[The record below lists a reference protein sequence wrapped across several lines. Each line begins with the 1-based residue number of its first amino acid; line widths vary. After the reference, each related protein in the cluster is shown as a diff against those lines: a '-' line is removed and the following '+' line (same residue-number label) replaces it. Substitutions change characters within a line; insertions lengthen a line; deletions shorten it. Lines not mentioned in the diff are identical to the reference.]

1 MCVWLL
7 SSALAI
13 MNTGGSVSPVTGQEP
28 MRVLRSYPV
37 FFGCMLAAASCAVNP
52 ATGEREFMLVS
63 EGQEIQMGMQAD
75 PAIVSQYGLYP
86 DDDLQTYVAG
96 IGAKLAAR
104 SERPELPWTFRVV
117 DDPVVN
123 AFALPGGFIYITRG
137 ILAYFGSEAELA
149 AVMGH
154 EIGHVTARHS
164 AQQMTQQQL
173 AQVGLVAGAVLVP
186 DEFSQLV
193 LGVGGTGLQLMF
205 LKFGRDDER
214 QADDLG
220 MRYMVRGDYDA
231 REMPGVYA
239 MLGRV
244 SAAGGAERIPEW
256 LSTHPNP
263 ENREQR
269 MYQALETLPNNG
281 TVVSRDGYLRR
292 LDGLV
297 YGVNPREGFFRES
310 QFLHPDLQFR
320 VDFPAGWNTANYKA
334 GVVAVSPNED
344 AMIQLTLAE
353 GTSAATAAG
362 AFAAQE
368 GLQAGSVD
376 AATVNGLPAAAT
388 TFSAATDQG
397 TAVRGSAMFIEYG
410 GVVYQILGFAASERW
425 GGHAG
430 SVSTTQRSFNRLT
443 DQAALAVQPL
453 RLQIVTLD
461 RSMTMEEFNRRYPSQ
476 VVLERVAL
484 LNGVDAG
491 TALPQGTPVKRV
503 VGGPLP

>member
-1 MCVWLL
+1 MRFSRAVPTLL
-7 SSALAI
+7 AVA
-13 MNTGGSVSPVTGQEP
+13 SVV
-28 MRVLRSYPV
+28 
-37 FFGCMLAAASCAVNP
+37 AACAVNP
-52 ATGEREFMLVS
+52 ATGSREFMLVS

-86 DDDLQTYVAG
+86 DEELQAYVAG

-117 DDPVVN
+117 DDPVIN

-173 AQVGLVAGAVLVP
+173 AQVGLIAGAVLVP

-193 LGVGGTGLQLMF
+193 LGVGGAGLQLMF

-244 SAAGGAERIPEW
+244 SSAGGAERAPEW

-269 MYQALETLPNNG
+269 MLTALDTLPANG
-281 TVVSRDGYLRR
+281 VVVNRDGYLRR

-297 YGVNPREGFFRES
+297 YGANPREGFFRES
-310 QFLHPDLQFR
+310 VFMHPDLRFR
-320 VDFPAGWNTANYKA
+320 LSFPAGWKTANLKA
-334 GVVAVSPNED
+334 GVVAVSPNQD
-344 AMIQLTLAE
+344 AMIQLTLAD
-353 GTSAATAAG
+353 GSSADAAAR

-368 GLQAGSVD
+368 GIQGSGV
-376 AATVNGLPAAAT
+376 AAAT
-388 TFSAATDQG
+388 INGLTAATTSFSAATEDG
-397 TAVRGSAMFIEYG
+397 NTLRGSAAFVEYG
-410 GVVYQILGFAASERW
+410 GVVYQILGYA
-425 GGHAG
+425 GGEAWAG
-430 SVSTTQRSFNRLT
+430 HQGAVTATQRSFNQLT
-443 DQAALAVQPL
+443 DQAALNVQPL
-453 RLQIVTLD
+453 RLSIVTLD
-461 RSMTMEEFNRRYPSQ
+461 RSMTLEEFNRRYPSQ
-476 VVLERVAL
+476 VGLDAVAL
-484 LNGVDAG
+484 LNGVEPG
-491 TALPQGTPVKRV
+491 TALPRGTLVKRV